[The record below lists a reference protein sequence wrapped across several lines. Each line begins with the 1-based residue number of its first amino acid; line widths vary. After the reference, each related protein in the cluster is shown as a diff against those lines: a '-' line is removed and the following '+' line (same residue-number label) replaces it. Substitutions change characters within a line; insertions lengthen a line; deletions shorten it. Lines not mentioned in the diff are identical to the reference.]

1 MSFVLGEDL
10 VVRRLRFTD
19 VVLDEL
25 GEGTAES
32 ARAEL
37 DATFA
42 LMTLE
47 LKNLLARMEQW
58 FGLPRP
64 GDRD

>member
-1 MSFVLGEDL
+1 MGEDS
-10 VVRRLRFTD
+10 
-19 VVLDEL
+19 
-25 GEGTAES
+25 AES
-32 ARAEL
+32 ARAEI
-37 DATFA
+37 DAGFA

-47 LKNLLARMEQW
+47 FKNLFERLDQW

>member
-1 MSFVLGEDL
+1 VLGEDL
-10 VVRRLRFTD
+10 VVRKLKFMD
-19 VVLDEL
+19 VVLDQL
-25 GEGTAES
+25 GEDTAES

-37 DATFA
+37 DASFA

-47 LKNLLARMEQW
+47 LKNLFERLDEW

>member
-10 VVRRLRFTD
+10 VVRKLRFLD

-25 GEGTAES
+25 GDGTAES

-47 LKNLLARMEQW
+47 LKSLFERLEKW
-58 FGLPRP
+58 FGIPRP
-64 GDRD
+64 GERD

>member
-1 MSFVLGEDL
+1 MLGEDL
-10 VVRRLRFTD
+10 IVRKLRFLD
-19 VVLDEL
+19 VVLDQL
-25 GEGTAES
+25 GEDSAES

-47 LKNLLARMEQW
+47 LKNLFARLEEW